1 MSNEVH
7 ELRSPVYKI
16 NAIIPNRWHARS
28 ILQVGIALS
37 LIALATIFINS
48 TTHVHMVWLH
58 NLLWA
63 HLIIL
68 H

>member
-16 NAIIPNRWHARS
+16 NAIIPNRWYARS

-37 LIALATIFINS
+37 LIALATIFINR
-48 TTHVHMVWLH
+48 TGPV
-58 NLLWA
+58 N
-63 HLIIL
+63 
-68 H
+68 